1 MGIAKIDLHENNM
14 LCGLMRFSVAILQNP
29 EKYTLKHFAKRQQ
42 HVRFFVD
49 GMGNWR
55 IFSTLSFC
63 YVVVVFSHAPTTH
76 GKIRDVEKIS
86 LNNFSIILPVI
97 FRNK

>member
-49 GMGNWR
+49 GMGNWH
-55 IFSTLSFC
+55 ILSTISL
-63 YVVVVFSHAPTTH
+63 YYLVVVFSHAPSTN
-76 GKIRDVEKIS
+76 GKIRDVEK
-86 LNNFSIILPVI
+86 FP
-97 FRNK
+97 